1 MEDKLSYILVGVYV
15 DEYYEEDVRKIHYLW
30 NYHDCN
36 FTLNSRDSER
46 SEVKINS
53 LLVVDLDCF
62 TLVKLKIEDCL
73 DILDE
78 LGIGDE
84 VTKGSDGFYY
94 RYWSNIHK
102 MLLYPMLSEDSDS
115 VIIPDSLDK
124 SDYKKINSFCSI
136 KIAIPAVC
144 NTDKEEFWAVDLF
157 VNLHTT
163 SIAIGCDFFVLK
175 EIQGRV
181 ENSDLSNASHIQSVY
196 TIQIGDYLDLQ
207 DFGGHFMLLGNAI
220 IYGDSSEN
228 IISNGVENIVY
239 RHYHENSHL
248 DIVVPPSVKKIC
260 ISYDRTIK
268 KRSTTFMFSRS
279 VDLSNIEFE
288 FCNFTLTQEAFSK
301 LKTTLVDLVE
311 SELTSVGIN
320 IAYYG

>member
-1 MEDKLSYILVGVYV
+1 MSYILVGVYV
-15 DEYYEEDVRKIHYLW
+15 DEYCEEDVRKIHYLW
-30 NYHDCN
+30 NYYDCK

-115 VIIPDSLDK
+115 VILPNSLDK
-124 SDYKKINSFCSI
+124 SDIKKINSFCSI

-157 VNLHTT
+157 VNLRTK
-163 SIAIGCDFFVLK
+163 SIAIGYDYFILK
-175 EIQGRV
+175 EIQGSI
-181 ENSDLSNASHIQSVY
+181 ENSDLSNASQIQSVND
-196 TIQIGDYLDLQ
+196 IQIGDYLDLQ
-207 DFGGHFMLLGNAI
+207 DFGGYFVLFDNAV
-220 IYGDSSEN
+220 IYGDSSED
-228 IISNGVENIVY
+228 IISNGVERIIY
-239 RHYHENSHL
+239 RHYHENPHL

-268 KRSTTFMFSRS
+268 KRSTTFMFSKAI
-279 VDLSNIEFE
+279 DLSDIEFE
-288 FCNFTLTQEAFSK
+288 FCDLTLTQEAFSK
-301 LKTTLVDLVE
+301 VKTTLVDLVE
-311 SELTSVGIN
+311 NELASVGIN